1 MRVNF
6 VFWKILKLI
15 EILNRIDEKKKKL
28 YSLIELIKGYIYK
41 SLRENGLML
50 GVWKIT

>member
-15 EILNRIDEKKKKL
+15 EILNRIDEKKKN
-28 YSLIELIKGYIYK
+28 YT
-41 SLRENGLML
+41 
-50 GVWKIT
+50 V